1 MNRYRTLWFYLC
13 LYLIF
18 AATALRGVADFFG
31 NNWPQ
36 RWWIAALLALVGG
49 LLLLEPWL
57 TRRSRAVTIVYLGSQ
72 TALIFSLTIQPP
84 FLDYFLLLYV
94 ILSAQAMFLLSP
106 HRGLAWLGTFTA
118 LTAIALLYGQGWPN
132 AVPFVLMYAAAYI
145 FVGSYALVV
154 IQAETARHESQTLL
168 AELQTAHRQLQRYAD
183 QVKTLT
189 VIEERQR
196 LARDLHD
203 SVTHTLF
210 SINFTAEAARLLLRQ
225 NPVALERPL
234 IQLQT
239 LAQSALAELRALIV
253 QFQPLTAADTDLASA
268 LRRYTATLHEQ
279 HDLTVALQIAAEPT
293 LSAQQGEQI
302 LRIVQEALHNVVKH
316 AQTPRADLAL
326 ACIDGCLTVTIHDQ
340 GVGFTPEGTPATGQH
355 FGLASMRARAAA
367 LGGSVVIDS
376 SPGAGTHITVT
387 VPLSSTLPKGEPSH
401 EHD

>member
-1 MNRYRTLWFYLC
+1 LW
-13 LYLIF
+13 I
-18 AATALRGVADFFG
+18 GV
-31 NNWPQ
+31 
-36 RWWIAALLALVGG
+36 
-49 LLLLEPWL
+49 
-57 TRRSRAVTIVYLGSQ
+57 
-72 TALIFSLTIQPP
+72 
-84 FLDYFLLLYV
+84 
-94 ILSAQAMFLLSP
+94 
-106 HRGLAWLGTFTA
+106 FTA
-118 LTAIALLYGQGWPN
+118 LSTVALFYGHGWPT

-225 NPVALERPL
+225 NPAALETPL
-234 IQLQT
+234 AQLQT

-253 QFQPLTAADTDLASA
+253 QFQPLTSADTGLASA
-268 LRRYTATLHEQ
+268 LRRHIATLKAH
-279 HDLTVALQIAAEPT
+279 HALTVDLQIAAEPA
-293 LSAQQGEQI
+293 LSTEQGEQI

-326 ACIDGCLTVTIHDQ
+326 VCVDGNLMVTIRDQ
-340 GVGFTPEGTPATGQH
+340 GVGFTAEGVPITGQH

-367 LGGSVVIDS
+367 LGASVVIDS
-376 SPGAGTHITVT
+376 HPGAGTRITVT
-387 VPLSSTLPKGEPSH
+387 VPLSSTLPPTLPTILPKGKPGN
-401 EHD
+401 EHDRTDYDSAGG